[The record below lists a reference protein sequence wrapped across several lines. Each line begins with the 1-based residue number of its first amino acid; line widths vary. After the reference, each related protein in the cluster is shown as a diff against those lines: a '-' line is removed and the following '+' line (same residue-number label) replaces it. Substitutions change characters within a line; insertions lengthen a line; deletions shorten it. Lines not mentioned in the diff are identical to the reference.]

1 MTIFAWLRI
10 IYAVCLLITATIGWR
25 RGGRTERWGV
35 AIIVTAS
42 LLTVLIM
49 SAPLFNWKTRVGP
62 LVAVD
67 VATFFALLALALRT
81 TRFWPIW
88 ATSFHLIAL
97 CTHGAIPILPSGL
110 RQAYALLQGFWAYPI
125 MACIIIGAL
134 SRRAEAQ
141 IAARIN
147 TDM

>member
-10 IYAVCLLITATIGWR
+10 GYAVCLLSTTMIGWVW
-25 RGGRTERWGV
+25 GGRTERWGV

-42 LLTVLIM
+42 LATVLVM
-49 SAPLFNWKTRVGP
+49 ATPLFDWRTGLGP
-62 LVAVD
+62 LIAVD
-67 VATFFALLALALRT
+67 VLTFFALLALALRT

-97 CTHGAIPILPSGL
+97 CTHGAIHFLPDGL

-125 MACIIIGAL
+125 MLCIVIGAL
-134 SRRAEAQ
+134 SHRERRE
-141 IAARIN
+141 
-147 TDM
+147 